1 MSSKPKTKNP
11 LTDEVA
17 RLRSLV
23 EEQQSVLNDQ
33 RLRLA
38 ALEAKDSNGHGG
50 SSNGN
55 GNGSER
61 HSRRELLRMAGM
73 AAAGAAGAVG
83 VTALQTLPAAA
94 ATSGNFILGVANNAD
109 APTILNPSVAAPTVA
124 NAPGLLDIDG
134 SITSGGTPAPVN
146 ATTNFF
152 RSVRGIAPLTQPA
165 GPSGVGVW
173 GTSDAGAGVVGSST
187 SGVDFWA
194 FNSGRFMQSAQP
206 AGAPTY
212 QGGVYDATLT
222 PPAWTDFELVRDQNG
237 VLWIFVPPSTAG
249 ANVAP
254 GAAPGG
260 TWFPL
265 QPGGIGATGPQDS
278 KGVLFSAVS
287 TSLMAL
293 KSSDGVNFTDMMVD
307 PLYVPATAAQ
317 MVLSITPAFNCRA
330 LISAGAD
337 LYTDTVNVK
346 QDVGIFVNPGDPLNP
361 ANNSQHIEGWKEN
374 GAGTVQQ
381 PNAAYVHTVFRMIRG
396 TTYDV
401 RLKWKTNANA
411 PNVTI
416 RAGAGPFGNS
426 GSLATNVS
434 PTRLTAL
441 LLIDP

>member
-17 RLRSLV
+17 RLRGLV
-23 EEQQSVLNDQ
+23 EEQQIVLNDQ

-38 ALEAKDSNGHGG
+38 ALEAKDANDHGG
-50 SSNGN
+50 SANGN
-55 GNGSER
+55 GNGNER
-61 HSRRELLRMAGM
+61 HSRRDLLRMAGM

-94 ATSGNFILGVANNAD
+94 ATNGAFTLGKANDAD

-124 NAPGLLDIDG
+124 NAPGLLDVDG
-134 SITSGGTPAPVN
+134 SITSGATPNLAVN

-152 RSVRGIAPLTQPA
+152 RSVRGIAPLTQPT

-173 GTSDAGAGVVGSST
+173 GSSDAGAGVVGSST
-187 SGVDFWA
+187 TGVDLWA
-194 FNSGRFMQSAQP
+194 FNSGRVMQAAQP
-206 AGAPTY
+206 AGPPTY
-212 QGGVYDATLT
+212 QGGVYDTTAS
-222 PPAWTDFELVRDQNG
+222 AWTDFELVRDQNG
-237 VLWIFVPPSTAG
+237 VLWIYLPPSVSG

-254 GAAPGG
+254 GTG

-293 KSSDGVNFTDMMVD
+293 KNSDGVTFTDMMVD
-307 PLYVPATAAQ
+307 PLYVPATPAQ

-346 QDVGIFVNPGDPLNP
+346 QDIGIFVNPGDPLNP
-361 ANNSQHIEGWKEN
+361 PNNAQHIEGWKEN

-401 RLKWKTNANA
+401 RLKWKTNTNA

>member
-1 MSSKPKTKNP
+1 VSTKTKTTNH

-17 RLRSLV
+17 RLSSLV
-23 EEQQSVLNDQ
+23 EDQQELLNDQ

-38 ALEAKDSNGHGG
+38 ALEAKNSNGHGG
-50 SSNGN
+50 SGNGN
-55 GNGSER
+55 GNGNER
-61 HSRRELLRMAGM
+61 RSRRELLRMAGM

-83 VTALQTLPAAA
+83 VTALQSLPAAA
-94 ATSGNFILGVANNAD
+94 ATGGNFILGDTNNAD
-109 APTILNPSVAAPTVA
+109 ASTILNPTSSAPTA
-124 NAPGLLDIDG
+124 SNAAGLLDIDG

-152 RSVRGIAPLTQPA
+152 RSVRGVAPLTTNA

-187 SGVDFWA
+187 TGVDFWA
-194 FNSGRFMQSAQP
+194 FNSGRVMQSAQP

-212 QGGVYDATLT
+212 QGGVYDTSLNPA
-222 PPAWTDFELVRDQNG
+222 AWTDFEIVRDQNG
-237 VLWIFVPPSTAG
+237 VAWIFMPPSTNG

-254 GAAPGG
+254 GAGAGG
-260 TWFPL
+260 TWLPL
-265 QPGGIGATGPQDS
+265 QPGGIGAAGPQDS
-278 KGVLFSAVS
+278 TGVIFTAVS

-293 KSSDGVNFTDMMVD
+293 KNSDGVTFTDMLVD
-307 PLYVPATAAQ
+307 PLYVSARPAQ
-317 MVLSITPAFNCRA
+317 MVLTITPAFNCRA

-337 LYTDTVNVK
+337 LYTDTVNFK
-346 QDVGIFVNPGDPLNP
+346 QDLGIFVNPGDPLNP

-401 RLKWKTNANA
+401 RLKWKTNVNA

-426 GSLATNVS
+426 NSLATNVS

>member
-1 MSSKPKTKNP
+1 
-11 LTDEVA
+11 
-17 RLRSLV
+17 
-23 EEQQSVLNDQ
+23 
-33 RLRLA
+33 
-38 ALEAKDSNGHGG
+38 
-50 SSNGN
+50 
-55 GNGSER
+55 
-61 HSRRELLRMAGM
+61 
-73 AAAGAAGAVG
+73 
-83 VTALQTLPAAA
+83 
-94 ATSGNFILGVANNAD
+94 
-109 APTILNPSVAAPTVA
+109 
-124 NAPGLLDIDG
+124 
-134 SITSGGTPAPVN
+134 VN

-152 RSVRGIAPLTQPA
+152 RSVRGIAPLTTGG

-173 GTSDAGAGVVGSST
+173 GSSDAGAAVLGSSMT
-187 SGVDFWA
+187 GVDFWA
-194 FNSGRFMQSAQP
+194 FNSGRVMQSAQP

-212 QGGVYDATLT
+212 TGGVYDTSLAT
-222 PPAWTDFELVRDQNG
+222 PAWTDFEIVRDQNG
-237 VLWIFVPPSTAG
+237 VVWVFVPPSTNG

-254 GAAPGG
+254 GAGAGG
-260 TWFPL
+260 TWLPL
-265 QPGGIGATGPQDS
+265 QPGGIGAAGPQDS
-278 KGVLFSAVS
+278 KGAIFTAVS
-287 TSLMAL
+287 TSLLAL
-293 KSSDGVNFTDMMVD
+293 KSSDGVNFSDMLVD

-346 QDVGIFVNPGDPLNP
+346 QDIGIFVNPGDPLNP

-381 PNAAYVHTVFRMIRG
+381 PNAAYVHTVFRMTRG

-401 RLKWKTNANA
+401 RLKWKTNLNA

-426 GSLATNVS
+426 NSLATNVS